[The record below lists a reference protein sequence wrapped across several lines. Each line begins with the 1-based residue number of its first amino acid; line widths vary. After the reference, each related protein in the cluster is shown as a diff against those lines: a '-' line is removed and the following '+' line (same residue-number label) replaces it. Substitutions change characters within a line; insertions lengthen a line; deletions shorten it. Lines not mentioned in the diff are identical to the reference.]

1 MRNAP
6 RGVNHI
12 QGVLKLIFADLF
24 FIYFFMPLCLAMYF
38 ATKKTK
44 YRNRVLIG
52 FSLVFYAWGEPVWV
66 FILLLSSVINY
77 YAALA
82 IDRNKST
89 SKAKMLMA
97 LVTIWDLGVLFG
109 NFNSWF
115 GLSIPV
121 PKITL
126 PIGISFYTFQTLSYV
141 IDVYRA
147 KVPVQKTYSKLLLY
161 ISLFPHL
168 VAGPIVRYSTIA
180 EEIDRRKISL
190 KDISDGVSRIILGLG
205 KKVIIA
211 NSIST
216 IVESLFGK
224 FEDGYDAMSNVTVL
238 GTWYGAV
245 LVGLWY
251 YYDFSGYSDMA
262 IGMGRIFGF
271 HFDENFKYP
280 YICTSI
286 TEFWRRWHISLSSW
300 FRDYVYIPLGGNRR
314 GKTRQCINI
323 MIVWSL
329 TGFWHGASWNFMIW
343 GAYFGALLLLEKLY
357 LGKKLE
363 KSTGFVQH
371 LYSVALIAIGWG
383 IFYFEDFG
391 SLGKFFKSLIGF
403 APGGFTDLSTN
414 SLFTQ
419 NLWLFIA
426 ACVLCTPIIPR
437 IKKSICTSQ
446 GAAKAFGT
454 FGVLCNLA
462 ILLISSMM
470 LVNTTNNP
478 FLYFKF

>member
-1 MRNAP
+1 M
-6 RGVNHI
+6 
-12 QGVLKLIFADLF
+12 IFADLF
-24 FIYFFMPLCLAMYF
+24 FIYFFLPLCLTMYF
-38 ATKKTK
+38 FTKKIK

-77 YAALA
+77 FAALA
-82 IDRNKST
+82 IHNNRNN
-89 SKAKMLMA
+89 SKAKLLMA
-97 LVTIWDLGVLFG
+97 LVTIWDLGVLFCFKYIGFFVG

-115 GLSIPV
+115 GLHIPV
-121 PKITL
+121 PKIAL

-141 IDVYRA
+141 IDVYRGS
-147 KVPVQKTYSKLLLY
+147 VSVQRSYSNLLLY
-161 ISLFPHL
+161 ISLFPQL

-180 EEIDRRKISL
+180 DEIDRRRITL

-224 FEDGYDAMSNVTVL
+224 MKDGYEAMGNVTVL

-286 TEFWRRWHISLSSW
+286 TEFWRRWHISLSTW
-300 FRDYVYIPLGGNRR
+300 FRDYVYIPLGETARA
-314 GKTRQCINI
+314 RQD
-323 MIVWSL
+323 S
-329 TGFWHGASWNFMIW
+329 A
-343 GAYFGALLLLEKLY
+343 
-357 LGKKLE
+357 
-363 KSTGFVQH
+363 
-371 LYSVALIAIGWG
+371 
-383 IFYFEDFG
+383 
-391 SLGKFFKSLIGF
+391 
-403 APGGFTDLSTN
+403 
-414 SLFTQ
+414 
-419 NLWLFIA
+419 
-426 ACVLCTPIIPR
+426 
-437 IKKSICTSQ
+437 
-446 GAAKAFGT
+446 
-454 FGVLCNLA
+454 
-462 ILLISSMM
+462 
-470 LVNTTNNP
+470 
-478 FLYFKF
+478 

>member
-1 MRNAP
+1 M
-6 RGVNHI
+6 
-12 QGVLKLIFADLF
+12 IFADLF

-97 LVTIWDLGVLFG
+97 LVTIWDLGVLFCFKYIGFFVG

-161 ISLFPHL
+161 ISLFPQL

-224 FEDGYDAMSNVTVL
+224 FEDGYEAMSNVTVL

-300 FRDYVYIPLGGNRR
+300 FRDYVYIPLGGSRR
-314 GKTRQCINI
+314 GPLTVSRNL
-323 MIVWSL
+323 MIVWLL
-329 TGFWHGASWNFMIW
+329 TGFWHGGTANFIIW
-343 GAYFGALLLLEKLY
+343 GLVLGILIVWEK
-357 LGKKLE
+357 
-363 KSTGFVQH
+363 FV
-371 LYSVALIAIGWG
+371 VRGLIERIP
-383 IFYFEDFG
+383 
-391 SLGKFFKSLIGF
+391 LIGHLHVIILIPLTWVIF
-403 APGGFTDLSTN
+403 AITDLKELKVYFTR
-414 SLFTQ
+414 LFP
-419 NLWLFIA
+419 F
-426 ACVLCTPIIPR
+426 
-437 IKKSICTSQ
+437 
-446 GAAKAFGT
+446 FGT
-454 FGVLCNLA
+454 GVAVNHGDFAKYIGIYWPFFTAA
-462 ILLISSMM
+462 ILLCVPVFYNLLVWKRKNPVVILFLLAVFWVSVYFASISAG
-470 LVNTTNNP
+470 NP
-478 FLYFKF
+478 FMYFSF